1 MRNQTEGKTKN
12 NTATFRPKEDESA
25 IVMDS
30 RIDHS
35 SVEKH
40 RKRIF
45 EGRSKSIRTRRNNQQ
60 VQGDS
65 VVNNISSIPTITN

>member
-30 RIDHS
+30 RIDHIAS
-35 SVEKH
+35 EYLKVVPNRFARAE
-40 RKRIF
+40 IT
-45 EGRSKSIRTRRNNQQ
+45 SKSKAIP
-60 VQGDS
+60 
-65 VVNNISSIPTITN
+65 SSTI